1 MIFWYI
7 YIYIYMTIHALKV
20 SFLKSSLK
28 RSYSVKNCLEPRGLL
43 DISLNILFQPQ
54 SGRFY
59 GFYTLEHQLVQFSF
73 VPVPRIRNQDSL
85 MCRQPINTH
94 DHIEKTQ
101 LHLLINF
108 FFKKDEFSR
117 DCTDVANIFINAAIW
132 KHYLKLAR
140 KLSVLT
146 KV

>member
-1 MIFWYI
+1 
-7 YIYIYMTIHALKV
+7 MTIHALKV

-73 VPVPRIRNQDSL
+73 VPVPRIRN
-85 MCRQPINTH
+85 
-94 DHIEKTQ
+94 
-101 LHLLINF
+101 
-108 FFKKDEFSR
+108 
-117 DCTDVANIFINAAIW
+117 
-132 KHYLKLAR
+132 
-140 KLSVLT
+140 
-146 KV
+146 